1 LQADLKLLALISGS
15 ARLGRLCGNET
26 IVDSD
31 APNPERLLS
40 TTPVFINPAS
50 RRVIFS
56 LFHLYRKRAQYTK
69 AHGRLTGG
77 HERS

>member
-1 LQADLKLLALISGS
+1 LHAALKLLALISGS
-15 ARLGRLCGNET
+15 ARLGRLCHHET

-31 APNPERLLS
+31 APKPERLLS

-50 RRVIFS
+50 RQVIFG
-56 LFHLYRKRAQYTK
+56 LFHLYRKRAQHTK
-69 AHGRLTGG
+69 TLGRLTGR